1 MRDIRGN
8 ELRNVP
14 FIILAMNTGDKDLEL
29 NELKS
34 RGFVDIVECQG
45 VYNGL
50 EETSWVV
57 FFKSIQNKL
66 DLMSLG
72 QKYKQESILVVDSNR
87 YGSLLFLK
95 DGGKVELGELRC
107 VSKKDVKILSS
118 YTYVPN
124 IGRYFAC

>member
-14 FIILAMNTGDKDLEL
+14 FVILAMNTGDKDLEL

-50 EETSWVV
+50 EETSWAV

-95 DGGKVELGELRC
+95 DGGKV
-107 VSKKDVKILSS
+107 
-118 YTYVPN
+118 
-124 IGRYFAC
+124 